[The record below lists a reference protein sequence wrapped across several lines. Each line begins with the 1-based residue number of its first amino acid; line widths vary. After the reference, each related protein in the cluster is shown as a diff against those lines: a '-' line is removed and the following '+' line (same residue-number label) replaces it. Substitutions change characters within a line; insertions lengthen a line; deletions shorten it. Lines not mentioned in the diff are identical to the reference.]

1 MASGSTV
8 KVTTVNRRTGALG
21 RRTYN
26 LRVARY
32 RRRGEVA
39 VSRRYAPESR
49 SRIIPF

>member
-26 LRVARY
+26 LRVASY

-39 VSRRYAPESR
+39 VARRYTPPSR
-49 SRIIPF
+49 TRYLPF